1 MSQALDTM
9 NHNMVIEQ
17 RVTRPF
23 TIADMKGV
31 RGMMQEI
38 LLNEYG
44 KVVKAVLEALTENP
58 EWKRRYHNYCLD
70 ERTISTIKKMRKAFR
85 LRAPIYS
92 YLTISKAM
100 NADATKA
107 TFDLRYQGQSI
118 ADLVVSA
125 KPGEKA
131 QGYEVALQ
139 INQGKAK
146 TSLRDFGF
154 TMAENASGKPVWS
167 LKDAAK
173 FRAHFKKEEPVR
185 TDAGNK
191 KNREHRFE
199 SEILTDMRKKSADGK
214 ILCNMQPVL
223 LCGERFQMPTPLSA
237 SDARKDN
244 IKYAKKGGGIDI
256 LARAGHGGN
265 TNLCIIEVKDQNESK
280 EPPQAAMKQAVA
292 YAAFIWRLLRA
303 DEQLARKWWK
313 MFGFG
318 RDIPAQLTLFAV
330 VAMPAKDGD
339 EKFPG
344 AEIQLDQDD
353 KIVLHYIEIDETT
366 GKPIS
371 KTF

>member
-1 MSQALDTM
+1 MTQA
-9 NHNMVIEQ
+9 
-17 RVTRPF
+17 
-23 TIADMKGV
+23 
-31 RGMMQEI
+31 I
-38 LLNEYG
+38 LLNEYE
-44 KVVKAVLEALTENP
+44 KVVKTVLETLTENP
-58 EWKRRYHNYCLD
+58 EWRRRYHNYYLD
-70 ERTISTIKKMRKAFR
+70 ERIISTIKKMRKAFR

-125 KPGEKA
+125 KTSDNN

-139 INQGKAK
+139 ISQGKAE
-146 TSLRDFGF
+146 TNLRDFGF
-154 TMAENASGKPVWS
+154 SMAENASGKPVWS

-173 FRAHFKKEEPVR
+173 FRAHFKAEPVR
-185 TDAGNK
+185 TNAGNK
-191 KNREHRFE
+191 KNQEHRAE
-199 SEILTDMRKKSADGK
+199 SEILTVMLKSRNAAEK
-214 ILCNMQPVL
+214 ILRDMQPAL

-237 SDARKDN
+237 SGVKSGRL
-244 IKYAKKGGGIDI
+244 IYGGPQGGGIDI
-256 LARAGHGGN
+256 LARARTGGAN

-280 EPPQAAMKQAVA
+280 EPPQAAMKQAIA
-292 YAAFIWRLLRA
+292 YTTFIWQLLRA
-303 DEQLARKWWK
+303 DAALGQKWWN

-318 RDIPAQLTLFAV
+318 RDIPAQLTL
-330 VAMPAKDGD
+330 VAMPAKEGD
-339 EKFPG
+339 EKYPG

-353 KIVLHYIEIDETT
+353 KIVLHYIDIDVTT

>member
-1 MSQALDTM
+1 MAQA
-9 NHNMVIEQ
+9 
-17 RVTRPF
+17 
-23 TIADMKGV
+23 
-31 RGMMQEI
+31 I
-38 LLNEYG
+38 LLKEYD

-139 INQGKAK
+139 ISEGKAK
-146 TSLRDFGF
+146 TNLRDFEF
-154 TMAENASGKPVWS
+154 SMAENASGNPIWS

-173 FRAHFKKEEPVR
+173 FRAHFNAEPFR

-191 KNREHRFE
+191 KNQEHRVE
-199 SEILTDMRKKSADGK
+199 SEILTDMLKRSNAAGK

-237 SDARKDN
+237 SGVKSGRLE
-244 IKYAKKGGGIDI
+244 YGGPQGGGIDI
-256 LARAGHGGN
+256 LARAGTGGAN

-280 EPPQAAMKQAVA
+280 EPPQAAMKQAIA
-292 YAAFIWRLLRA
+292 YAAFIWRLLRE

-313 MFGFG
+313 LFGFG

-339 EKFPG
+339 EKYPG

-353 KIVLHYIEIDETT
+353 KIVLHYIDIDATN

>member
-1 MSQALDTM
+1 MTQAS
-9 NHNMVIEQ
+9 
-17 RVTRPF
+17 
-23 TIADMKGV
+23 
-31 RGMMQEI
+31 
-38 LLNEYG
+38 LLKEYD

-58 EWKRRYHNYCLD
+58 EWKRRYHKYCLD
-70 ERTISTIKKMRKAFR
+70 ESAISSIRKMRKAFR
-85 LRAPIYS
+85 VRAPIYS
-92 YLTISKAM
+92 YLSISKAI

-146 TSLRDFGF
+146 TNLRDFGF

-173 FRAHFKKEEPVR
+173 FRAHFKVEPVR
-185 TDAGNK
+185 TDVGNK

-237 SDARKDN
+237 SGVKNGRLV
-244 IKYAKKGGGIDI
+244 YGGPQGGGIDI
-256 LARAGHGGN
+256 LARAGTGGAN

-292 YAAFIWRLLRA
+292 YAAFIWRLLRE

-313 MFGFG
+313 LFGFG

-339 EKFPG
+339 EKFSG

-353 KIVLHYIEIDETT
+353 KIVLHYIDIDDTT

>member
-1 MSQALDTM
+1 MSQDVLFQEY
-9 NHNMVIEQ
+9 EQ
-17 RVTRPF
+17 IV
-23 TIADMKGV
+23 K
-31 RGMMQEI
+31 
-38 LLNEYG
+38 
-44 KVVKAVLEALTENP
+44 KVEEALIQNP
-58 EWKRRYHNYCLD
+58 EWLARYTEYALD
-70 ERTISTIKKMRKAFR
+70 EKDIGAIRKMRKAFR
-85 LRAPIYS
+85 VRAPIFS

-125 KPGEKA
+125 KTSENN
-131 QGYEVALQ
+131 QCYEVALQ
-139 INQGKAK
+139 ISEGKAK
-146 TSLRDFGF
+146 TNLRDFGF
-154 TMAENASGKPVWS
+154 SLAENASGNPIWS

-173 FRAHFKKEEPVR
+173 FRAHFNEEPFR

-191 KNREHRFE
+191 KNQEHRVE
-199 SEILTDMRKKSADGK
+199 SEILTDMLKRSNAAGK

-237 SDARKDN
+237 SG
-244 IKYAKKGGGIDI
+244 AKSGRLEYGGPQGGGIDI
-256 LARAGHGGN
+256 LARAGTGGAN
-265 TNLCIIEVKDQNESK
+265 TNLCIIEVKDQHESK
-280 EPPQAAMKQAVA
+280 EPRQAAMKQAVA

-303 DEQLARKWWK
+303 DEQLARKWWN

-339 EKFPG
+339 EKFSG

-353 KIVLHYIEIDETT
+353 KIVLHYIDIDDTT

>member
-1 MSQALDTM
+1 M
-9 NHNMVIEQ
+9 
-17 RVTRPF
+17 TRPF

-31 RGMMQEI
+31 REVTQAS
-38 LLNEYG
+38 LLKEYD

-58 EWKRRYHNYCLD
+58 EWKRRYHKYCLD
-70 ERTISTIKKMRKAFR
+70 ESAISSIRKMRKAFR
-85 LRAPIYS
+85 VRAPIYS
-92 YLTISKAM
+92 YLSISKAI
-100 NADATKA
+100 NGDATKA

-139 INQGKAK
+139 ISEGKAK
-146 TSLRDFGF
+146 TNLRDFGF
-154 TMAENASGKPVWS
+154 SMAENASGNPIWS

-173 FRAHFKKEEPVR
+173 FRAHFNAEPFR

-191 KNREHRFE
+191 KNQEHRVE
-199 SEILTDMRKKSADGK
+199 SEILTDMLKRSNAAGK

-237 SDARKDN
+237 SGVKSGRLV
-244 IKYAKKGGGIDI
+244 YGGPQGGGIDI
-256 LARAGHGGN
+256 LARAGTGGAN

-280 EPPQAAMKQAVA
+280 EPPQAAMKQAIA
-292 YAAFIWRLLRA
+292 YTTFIWQLLRA
-303 DEQLARKWWK
+303 DAALGQKWWN

-339 EKFPG
+339 EKYPG

>member
-1 MSQALDTM
+1 MTQAS
-9 NHNMVIEQ
+9 
-17 RVTRPF
+17 
-23 TIADMKGV
+23 
-31 RGMMQEI
+31 
-38 LLNEYG
+38 LLKEYD

-70 ERTISTIKKMRKAFR
+70 EGAISSIRKVRKAFR

-92 YLTISKAM
+92 YLSISKAM
-100 NADATKA
+100 NADATKV

-139 INQGKAK
+139 ISEGKAK
-146 TSLRDFGF
+146 TNLRDFGF
-154 TMAENASGKPVWS
+154 SMAENASGNPIWS

-173 FRAHFKKEEPVR
+173 FRAHFNADPVR

-191 KNREHRFE
+191 KNQEHRVE
-199 SEILTDMRKKSADGK
+199 SKILTDMLKRSNAAGK

-237 SDARKDN
+237 SGVKSGRLE
-244 IKYAKKGGGIDI
+244 YGGPQGGGIDI

-292 YAAFIWRLLRA
+292 YAAFIWRLLRE

-313 MFGFG
+313 LFGFG

-339 EKFPG
+339 EKYPG

-353 KIVLHYIEIDETT
+353 KIVLHYIEIDATN

>member
-1 MSQALDTM
+1 
-9 NHNMVIEQ
+9 
-17 RVTRPF
+17 
-23 TIADMKGV
+23 
-31 RGMMQEI
+31 MMQEI

-131 QGYEVALQ
+131 KGYEVSLQ
-139 INQGKAK
+139 ISEGKAK
-146 TSLRDFGF
+146 TNLRDFEF
-154 TMAENASGKPVWS
+154 SMAENASGNPIWS

-173 FRAHFKKEEPVR
+173 FRAHFKAEPVR
-185 TDAGNK
+185 TNAGNK
-191 KNREHRFE
+191 KNQEHRVE
-199 SEILTDMRKKSADGK
+199 SEILTDMRKKSAAGK
-214 ILCNMQPVL
+214 ILRNMQPAL
-223 LCGERFQMPTPLSA
+223 LCGERFQMPTPISA
-237 SDARKDN
+237 SGVKNGRIA
-244 IKYAKKGGGIDI
+244 YGAPQGGGIDI

-265 TNLCIIEVKDQNESK
+265 TSLCIIEVKDQNESK
-280 EPPQAAMKQAVA
+280 EPPQAAMKQAIA
-292 YAAFIWRLLRA
+292 YATFIWQLLRA
-303 DEQLARKWWK
+303 DAELGQKWWN

-318 RDIPAQLTLFAV
+318 RDIPAKLALFAV
-330 VAMPAKDGD
+330 VAMPVKDSD
-339 EKFPG
+339 EKYPG
-344 AEIQLDQDD
+344 AEMQLNQND
-353 KIVLHYIEIDETT
+353 KIVLHYIDIDETT